1 MVQKAKTNGSAKGKT
16 NGAAKKIDRIDREI
30 IGLLQKDGRLSNTD
44 IGKRVG
50 ISEGTVRTRLNRLI
64 ENEIIQI
71 VAVSNPIKLGF
82 KIVGH
87 LRIQVDMGKVDEV
100 IAELS
105 HIKALWFIVKT
116 TGASTGI
123 DAEFFARS
131 LEELDDLI
139 FGQIN
144 RIEGVLKTETT
155 LTLDF
160 AKRRYDWGIARE
172 EEH

>member
-1 MVQKAKTNGSAKGKT
+1 MVQKAKTRGTTKAKT
-16 NGAAKKIDRIDREI
+16 DGAGRKIDRIDREI
-30 IGLLQKDGRLSNTD
+30 IGLLQRDGRISNTD

-87 LRIQVDMGKVDEV
+87 LRIQVKTGKIDDV

-105 HIKALWFIVKT
+105 NIKALWFIVKT

-123 DAEFFARS
+123 DAEFFTRS
-131 LEELDDLI
+131 LEELDALI
-139 FGQIN
+139 FGQVN

-160 AKRRYDWGIARE
+160 AKRRYDWGIAGE
-172 EEH
+172 AE